1 MVVGLVMVHGQ
12 VLVMMMTMMM
22 MMRIQVLETE
32 DLLLLR
38 QGALG
43 KQSKVACMLGVLL
56 CELDALR
63 PWVDGRLVS
72 VVA

>member
-22 MMRIQVLETE
+22 MMIQVLETE

-38 QGALG
+38 QEALG
-43 KQSKVACMLGVLL
+43 KQSEVACMYRVLI
-56 CELDALR
+56 CELDALG